1 MTWFGA
7 PTGYSVIIW
16 VVLATEMTLAWNN
29 VSGVYTLSST
39 GQLIPFVVGLL
50 SFLRI
55 LHLIIVQIVDR
66 TSQKR
71 EKDIRV
77 ELGMGKFIYGFG
89 SEKELILNANR
100 PERRRS
106 FDAGSYLSLSAGKED
121 LLGHQTQSLR
131 SLTWKSEG

>member
-1 MTWFGA
+1 
-7 PTGYSVIIW
+7 
-16 VVLATEMTLAWNN
+16 MTLAWNN